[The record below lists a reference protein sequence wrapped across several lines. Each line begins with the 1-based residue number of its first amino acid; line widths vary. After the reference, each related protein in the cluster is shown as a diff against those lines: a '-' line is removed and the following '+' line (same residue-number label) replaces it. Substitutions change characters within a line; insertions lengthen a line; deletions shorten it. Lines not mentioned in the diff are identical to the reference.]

1 MSTASVAPYIAWLT
15 VGVILCIAEM
25 VVPGVFLMFMGIA
38 ALMTGILTYLFPIN
52 VELQLLS
59 FAVIAI
65 ASAYIGRRW
74 FRSDAIASD
83 DPLLNDRLGRLVG
96 ETAILSEPIVN
107 GKGRAQVGDS
117 VWNVHGPDAAQGSR
131 MRITGAKGTTLTVET
146 QP

>member
-117 VWNVHGPDAAQGSR
+117 VWNVHGPDAAQGSQ